1 MFHKTPI
8 LLSMVADGIAWDWT
22 TKKIYWTD
30 ADERDVEV
38 LDPNSGNRKI
48 LFRNEPG
55 SIPRAI
61 VLDPTTR

>member
-1 MFHKTPI
+1 
-8 LLSMVADGIAWDWT
+8 MVADGIAWDWT

>member
-1 MFHKTPI
+1 MQLATFF
-8 LLSMVADGIAWDWT
+8 SMIADGIAWDWT

-38 LDPNSGNRKI
+38 LDPASGNRKI
-48 LFRNEPG
+48 LFRNDPG

-61 VLDPTTR
+61 ALDPTTR